1 MTLKTKMSTTFTLFN
16 SLMKN
21 TESLCKNGK
30 CKDLS
35 KVEKEDFVKKIKEI
49 DKSTHELIYAIIS
62 AYAPTATDASI
73 PYSGSFVESGVVQ
86 FNFNMF
92 PPRLKHILYQF
103 LKMHLKSVQSST
115 ITDRSSTITDSS
127 STITDSS
134 STITDR

>member
-1 MTLKTKMSTTFTLFN
+1 MSTTFTLFN

-35 KVEKEDFVKKIKEI
+35 KAEKEDFVEKIKEI
-49 DKSTHELIYAIIS
+49 DKSTHELVYAIIS
-62 AYAPTATDASI
+62 AYAPTAADASV

-103 LKMHLKSVQSST
+103 LKMHLKSVQMPKSTIADRSST
-115 ITDRSSTITDSS
+115 ITDRSSTITDR
-127 STITDSS
+127 S

>member
-1 MTLKTKMSTTFTLFN
+1 MSTTFTLFN

-35 KVEKEDFVKKIKEI
+35 KTEKEDFVDKIRDI
-49 DKSTHELIYAIIS
+49 DNATHEIIYAIIS
-62 AYAPTATDASI
+62 AYAPTASDASV

-92 PPRLKHILYQF
+92 PSRLKHILYQF
-103 LKMHLKSVQSST
+103 LKMHLKSVQNK
-115 ITDRSSTITDSS
+115 SS
-127 STITDSS
+127 SS
-134 STITDR
+134 